1 MEIRQSRN
9 ECAENIIL
17 DTLYSLPR
25 EFAMSDKLPEI
36 FWEIHRGLP
45 REGPGD
51 NKSTRRA
58 YLMLKDL
65 PRNPRILDVGC
76 GPGMQTVELAKLS
89 EGQIDALDNY
99 QPFLDQLDLKI
110 EKEELYRKIKLVKG
124 DMLHLPYDNNTFDL
138 IWSEG
143 AIFIIG
149 FERGLQDFKP
159 FLTDEGYLV
168 VSELSWLRTNVPLEI
183 NEYMK
188 RVYPS
193 IKTIKGNLN
202 IAKKVGYSVVGFF
215 VLPSKS
221 WWTDYYNPI
230 MAKLPSLKEKYKDNE
245 EKLQHVAHHEVEIEM
260 FRKYS
265 NYYGYVFYEFQC

>member
-1 MEIRQSRN
+1 
-9 ECAENIIL
+9 
-17 DTLYSLPR
+17 
-25 EFAMSDKLPEI
+25 
-36 FWEIHRGLP
+36 
-45 REGPGD
+45 
-51 NKSTRRA
+51 
-58 YLMLKDL
+58 
-65 PRNPRILDVGC
+65 
-76 GPGMQTVELAKLS
+76 
-89 EGQIDALDNY
+89 
-99 QPFLDQLDLKI
+99 
-110 EKEELYRKIKLVKG
+110 LV
-124 DMLHLPYDNNTFDL
+124 
-138 IWSEG
+138 WG

-168 VSELSWLRTNVPLEI
+168 VSELSWLRINVPLEI

-245 EKLQHVAHHEVEIEM
+245 EKLQHIAHHEVEIEM